1 MDRASEKPYFESCM
15 AAAERGEPQALY
27 DLGLI
32 YSTGQGVELDYVMAH
47 KWFNLAAM
55 RGIRRATVD
64 RAELAAD
71 MTEEEVARA
80 QKLAREWVSNHG
92 QSVARH

>member
-1 MDRASEKPYFESCM
+1 MDRGMEKPYVESCIR
-15 AAAERGEPQALY
+15 AAERGEPQALY

-32 YSTGQGVELDYVMAH
+32 YSTGQGVELDYVTAH

-80 QKLAREWVSNHG
+80 QKMAREWVSLHQG
-92 QSVARH
+92 RAARH